1 MEKKNKVFAE
11 RLMLTRRRDLIT
23 QEELAEM
30 VGVSGQTISAYERNI
45 QTPSLDIAVGIADAL
60 GVSLDWLAGRE
71 EATTDMSRW
80 ISVEDRLPTSIVN
93 KVIVR
98 CKNGYV
104 GFGHYEK
111 YNGKEVW
118 YNLESQKPFTDWDI
132 EDCETYETTH
142 WMPLPEPPKE
152 ETE

>member
-45 QTPSLDIAVGIADAL
+45 QTPSLDKAAGIADAL

-98 CKNGYV
+98 CKCGYV

-111 YNGKEVW
+111 YHGKEVW

-132 EDCETYETTH
+132 EDCETYEITH
-142 WMPLPEPPKE
+142 WMPLPEPPRE
-152 ETE
+152 EAE